1 MEDRI
6 KWVFNQRARNK
17 GVKSSLDFLSADEI
31 KKVVSFHKSFP
42 QYQATPLRS
51 LSKLAEYAD
60 VGGIYVKDESYRFGL
75 NAFKVLG
82 GTYAIGRYLAGR
94 LGTDITGI
102 SFDKLRTPEI
112 KQRLGEITFI
122 SATDGNHGRGV
133 AWAAKQLGQ
142 KAVVYMPKGSSLI
155 RLENIKATGA
165 EGYITDLNY
174 DDAVRLAAGNAEKYG
189 WVIVQDTAW
198 EGYHD
203 IPAWIM
209 QGYATMAAEALEQL
223 KGMGVDKPTHIF
235 TQAGVGAFAGAMQ
248 GYFASIFGE
257 SRPVMAIV
265 EPNKAECLYK
275 SALAGDGRPRAV
287 TGEMNTIM
295 AGLACG
301 EPNPIGWN
309 ILWDYSDMFISCPDY
324 ISAMGMRILGSPLG
338 EDPRVVSGES
348 GAVTTGILMEIM
360 KNDELKELKYL
371 LGLDSKSRILVFS
384 TEGDTDPGIYRN
396 IIWDGKYPSCKHE
409 GG

>member
-1 MEDRI
+1 MEDQI

-17 GVKSSLDFLSADEI
+17 GLKSSLDFLSAGEI
-31 KKVVSFHKSFP
+31 KKVVNFHKSFP

-51 LSKLAEYAD
+51 LSNLAKYAD
-60 VGGIYVKDESYRFGL
+60 VGGIYVKDESSRFGL

-94 LGTDITGI
+94 LNEDISDI
-102 SFDKLRTPEI
+102 SFDKLKTPEI

-133 AWAAKQLGQ
+133 AWAAQQLGQ
-142 KAVVYMPKGSSLI
+142 KAVIYMPKGSALV

-174 DDAVRLAAGNAEKYG
+174 DDAVRLAAENAEKYG

-198 EGYHD
+198 EGYYD
-203 IPAWIM
+203 IPTWIM
-209 QGYATMAAEALEQL
+209 QGYATMAAEALDQL

-235 TQAGVGAFAGAMQ
+235 VQAGVGALAGAMQ

-265 EPNKAECLYK
+265 EPNKADCLYK

-287 TGEMNTIM
+287 TGDMNTIM

-324 ISAMGMRILGSPLG
+324 IAAMGMRILGCPLG

-348 GAVTTGILMEIM
+348 GAVTTGILMEIL
-360 KNDELKELKYL
+360 KNDCLKEIKDL
-371 LGLDSKSRILVFS
+371 LGLDRNSKILVFS

-396 IIWDGKYPSCKHE
+396 IIWDGKYPNCKCE
-409 GG
+409 G